1 MSLKHTLE
9 QLIRFKTISGD
20 HDATHDAFEWIK
32 DQVSMAPLYI
42 KEHTHNGYKTLVMT
56 TKRTR
61 SPKVW
66 LAAHVDVVAGSPAM
80 FKPRMEDGKL
90 IGRGAYDMK
99 FAIACYIEL
108 LKELGAEARK
118 YDLGI
123 IIVSDEEVRGGS
135 MGEAIKDLK
144 LSGTVAFLP
153 DGGGEWQFEE
163 AAKGAYSVIAQAQG
177 CSAHGSRPWHGES
190 AIMKLHAFITDVV
203 KEMEQFVTDDPLYW
217 YPTLNIGRISGGKA
231 WNQVAEQAEATFD
244 IRYPH
249 TRERRVIAQ
258 MFNRLCKRHPG
269 ITLEQMIDIE
279 PIKVGRG
286 NGEAKKYQRI
296 TKELYDIDVTWKKSY
311 GGSDAEFFYKYGIP
325 TLLIWPKAGGA
336 HSEHEWIDLADLTR
350 YYEVMKVWVKE
361 IAQR

>member
-42 KEHTHNGYKTLVMT
+42 KEHTYQGYKTLVMT

-66 LAAHVDVVAGSPAM
+66 LAAHVDVVAGSSAM
-80 FKPRMEDGKL
+80 FKPRTKDGKL
-90 IGRGAYDMK
+90 IARGAYDMK

-108 LKELGAEARK
+108 LKELGVEARN
-118 YDLGI
+118 YDLGA

-163 AAKGAYSVIAQAQG
+163 AAKGSYCVVAKAAG
-177 CSAHGSRPWHGES
+177 CSAHGSRPWHGEN
-190 AIMKLHAFITDVV
+190 AIMNLHAFIGDVS
-203 KEMEQFVTDDPLYW
+203 KEMEKFATEDPLCW
-217 YPTLNIGRISGGKA
+217 YPTLNIGLISGGDA
-231 WNQVAEQAEATFD
+231 WNQVPEQAEATFD

-249 TRERRVIAQ
+249 SRERKAIER
-258 MFNRLCKRHPG
+258 MYNRLLKKHPA
-269 ITLEQMIDIE
+269 ITLEKRIDIE
-279 PIKVGRG
+279 PIKIGRG
-286 NGEAKKYQRI
+286 NGEVKVYKKI
-296 TKELYDIDVTWKKSY
+296 AKELYDIDVTWKKSY

-325 TLLIWPKAGGA
+325 TLLIWPQAGGA

-350 YYEVMKVWVKE
+350 YYEVMKAWVTEVAKK
-361 IAQR
+361 